1 MDQEQIRRLL
11 VETAS
16 RLFADGPEN
25 EVQEGVE
32 QSRFPQELWD
42 AIEDNG
48 LGDALLPESAGG
60 SGFDYPNAL
69 APLRVAGAFALP
81 VPLMETMVGRRL
93 LHDVGISAPE
103 GPLGLV
109 FVDTCPTVRC
119 TRNGSLLSLDGR
131 LRVAWAN
138 DIDSLVVVKATSM
151 EALVGRMKLKRG
163 GDGGFNMAGEP
174 CRDLE
179 LNDVTIDG
187 HESNL
192 WRHERPLW
200 LGAAARTQ
208 MIAGALDRV
217 LDLSI
222 EHAQGREQF
231 GRAIA
236 KFQAVQHLVAQMASE
251 VAAVG
256 VAAESAAHALTRHDG
271 GLEVAAAKAR
281 ASEAAENVAR
291 LAHQVH
297 AAIGYTREHVLH
309 RFTRRLWLWRDAEG
323 DELFWQERVGRAVL
337 AGGGDEVWPLLSRN

>member
-1 MDQEQIRRLL
+1 MDHQQIRRLL
-11 VETAS
+11 IENAA
-16 RLFADGPEN
+16 RLFADAPDA

-32 QSRFPQELWD
+32 QSRFPQDLWN

-60 SGFDYPNAL
+60 SGFDFPDAL
-69 APLRVAGAFALP
+69 SPLRVAGAFALP
-81 VPLMETMVGRRL
+81 LPLMETMLARRF

-103 GPLGLV
+103 GPLALV
-109 FVDTCPTVRC
+109 FVDTSPTLQCQRK
-119 TRNGSLLSLDGR
+119 GSLLSLDGR
-131 LRVAWAN
+131 LRLAWAN
-138 DIDSLVVVKATSM
+138 DVDSLVVVKATRK
-151 EALVGRMKLKRG
+151 ETLVGRMKLKRG

-179 LNDVTIDG
+179 LDDVTLDG
-187 HESNL
+187 RSSDFWTGESA
-192 WRHERPLW
+192 LW

-256 VAAESAAHALTRHDG
+256 VAAESAAHALTRDDG
-271 GLEVAAAKAR
+271 GLEVGAAKAR
-281 ASEAAENVAR
+281 ASEAADKVAR

-309 RFTRRLWLWRDAEG
+309 RFTRRLWLWRDLEG

-337 AGGGDEVWPLLSRN
+337 AGGGEEVWPLLSRS